1 MNPVSLLDME
11 QMAESRVSHNT
22 WAYISGSAADGI
34 TLRRNREAF
43 HEITM
48 RPRLLADLN
57 GMDLS
62 TTVLGDTITFPVMIA
77 PAWGRWFV
85 HPDGELAVARAAG
98 AAGTIMAASF
108 GTPFT
113 VDEIAAAASGPLW
126 YQLHHVDEDVTEYLV
141 RRAAAAGYSTVCLTI
156 DGVGNA
162 PLESNIRN
170 ELQVPSDF
178 GDLRKRPDLLAKLRS
193 GGDGFR
199 GMTWSRLGWLK
210 SRTDMHLVIKGV
222 LTPEDARL
230 CVENGVDGIVVSNHG
245 GRVLDTSP
253 ATIDVLPSI
262 VDAVDGK
269 AEVYLDS
276 GIRRGTD
283 VFKALAL
290 GARAVLVGRPVFWGL
305 ALDGEKGVKTMLEM
319 LRSDFEKSMRFSGK
333 TSIDQLDDSLVGVP
347 R

>member
-11 QMAESRVSHNT
+11 KMAEPRVSHNL
-22 WAYISGSAADGI
+22 WGYISGSAADGV

-48 RPRLLADLN
+48 RPRLLADIG

-62 TTVLGDTITFPVMIA
+62 TTVLGESISFPVMIA
-77 PAWGRWFV
+77 PAWGRFMV
-85 HPDGELAVARAAG
+85 HPEGELAVARAAG
-98 AAGTIMAASF
+98 AAGTIMAVAF
-108 GTPFT
+108 GTPST
-113 VDEIAAAASGPLW
+113 VEEVAAVASGLLW
-126 YQLHHVDEDVTEYLV
+126 QQLHHADDEVTEYLV
-141 RRAAAAGYSTVCLTI
+141 RKAEAAGYSAVCLTI

-170 ELQVPSDF
+170 DLQVPSDI
-178 GDLRKRPDLLAKLRS
+178 GDLRERPNLLRRLRAG
-193 GGDGFR
+193 GGDFR
-199 GMTWSRLGWLK
+199 GMTWSHLEWLK
-210 SRTDMHLVIKGV
+210 SLTDMPLVIKGV
-222 LTPEDARL
+222 LTPEDAKL
-230 CVENGVDGIVVSNHG
+230 CVEHGVDGIVVSNHG

-253 ATIDVLPSI
+253 ATIDVLPAI
-262 VDAVDGK
+262 VQAVAGR

-305 ALDGEKGVKTMLEM
+305 ALDGEKGVATMLEM

-333 TSIDQLDDSLVGVP
+333 TSVDQLDGSLVGV